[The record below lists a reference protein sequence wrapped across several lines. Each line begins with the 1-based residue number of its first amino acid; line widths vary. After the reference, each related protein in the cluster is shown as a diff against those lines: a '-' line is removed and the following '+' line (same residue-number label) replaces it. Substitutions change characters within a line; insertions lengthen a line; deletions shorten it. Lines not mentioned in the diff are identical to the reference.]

1 MIPAILSSEILCK
14 FLRVDVKENNVF
26 IKLDDDFYSGEG
38 ELINEKI
45 INLSVDSYYNS
56 LRLPITPPSPD
67 NLLVIRRGDNK
78 YSIYI
83 IELKDVAR

>member
-38 ELINEKI
+38 ELINEK
-45 INLSVDSYYNS
+45 
-56 LRLPITPPSPD
+56 
-67 NLLVIRRGDNK
+67 
-78 YSIYI
+78 
-83 IELKDVAR
+83 

>member
-1 MIPAILSSEILCK
+1 MK
-14 FLRVDVKENNVF
+14 
-26 IKLDDDFYSGEG
+26 
-38 ELINEKI
+38 KI

-83 IELKDVAR
+83 IELKDVARVARLDHENIKKEIRNGS